1 MNKNPLITVINMI
14 LCFMLFFI
22 EIFYLTF
29 FTINKGIK
37 KEEVLNYINNID
49 IKEILTTTKI
59 HDEIQKEINLDK
71 ETIDKIMS
79 SPQIETYIKDNTKQL
94 YLALFYKEEI
104 PNITSNDIINLV
116 NNNIDD
122 IVGESNLEITEEK
135 KQEIIELAK
144 KLSHDIEANMTNIDE
159 IKIEFNNYRKII
171 STTIPNILVVLIRI
185 TSTIIIIINRNS
197 HDYLLWLGLPTLI
210 SGILFLIFAL
220 SLNGT
225 LNFVQ
230 IDNSIYITINKWFSS
245 IIKNLINTSAFTIII
260 GLISTIMYI
269 ILKLKKQKDSV
280 I

>member
-1 MNKNPLITVINMI
+1 MKIAQIRELTIGSIVANKLNHYKIVNINVEEGKIVSFDLEGIYAQLNTNALDRTV
-14 LCFMLFFI
+14 
-22 EIFYLTF
+22 
-29 FTINKGIK
+29 K
-37 KEEVLNYINNID
+37 
-49 IKEILTTTKI
+49 
-59 HDEIQKEINLDK
+59 LDSMRRY
-71 ETIDKIMS
+71 E
-79 SPQIETYIKDNTKQL
+79 L
-94 YLALFYKEEI
+94 
-104 PNITSNDIINLV
+104 
-116 NNNIDD
+116 
-122 IVGESNLEITEEK
+122 
-135 KQEIIELAK
+135 IELAVEE
-144 KLSHDIEANMTNIDE
+144 IE
-159 IKIEFNNYRKII
+159 
-171 STTIPNILVVLIRI
+171 IPNILVVLIMI